1 MQEIKGTYEG
11 KGKKFAIVISAFN
24 DMISRQL
31 LTGCLETLKKAGVG
45 DGDMTVYWTPG
56 SFEIPLAAKKAA
68 QTGRFNAVICLGAVI
83 RGATPHFDYVCSAVT
98 RGVGEVMLSSGL
110 PVVFGVIT
118 ADSQEQAVER
128 AGIKQGNKGKD
139 AALAALEMAG
149 LMESI

>member
-1 MQEIKGTYEG
+1 
-11 KGKKFAIVISAFN
+11 
-24 DMISRQL
+24 L
-31 LTGCLETLKKAGVG
+31 LTGCVETLKKAGVA
-45 DGDMTVYWTPG
+45 DGDVTVYWTPG

-68 QTGRFNAVICLGAVI
+68 ESGKFDAVICLGAVI

-98 RGVGEVMLSSGL
+98 RGVGDVMLSAGM

-149 LMESI
+149 LMESM